1 MQYNYLL
8 QEAVMHITD
17 IILKK
22 RSNEKLSKEEIDFFI
37 EGYVAGDIPDYQ
49 ASALLMAIWFNGMDA
64 RETTDLTLSMVA
76 SGDVIDLSGIDGI
89 KVDKHS
95 TGGVADTTTLIAA
108 PLVAACGGKVAKM
121 SGRGLGHTGGT
132 LDKLESI
139 PGLSIEQSMESF
151 QNIVNKYGL
160 SVIGQTANLVPA
172 DKKLYALRDVT
183 VTVDNMSLI
192 AASVMSKKI
201 ASGAD
206 AIVLDVKTGS
216 GAFMKKAEDAY
227 ELARAMVD
235 IGNLAGRKTVALVTD
250 MNQPLGNAV
259 GNALEVREAVEILGG
274 GHPGDLKDA
283 AFALSA
289 WMLRLS
295 KLADSEEAA
304 MKMLNN
310 AVEDGSA
317 LKTLAGMI
325 EAQGGDPEITE
336 DTGRLPAAGKLIEVK
351 ADSSGWISEMD
362 NTEIGIAAML
372 LGAGRQTKADIIDP
386 AVGLWMKKR
395 LGDKIEA
402 GDVLAEYHVNDE
414 KNLTESVERFKAAVK
429 ITGSCPEKLP
439 LVYKVVE

>member
-1 MQYNYLL
+1 MHYNYLL
-8 QEAVMHITD
+8 QEVYMHITD

-22 RSNEKLSKEEIDFFI
+22 RSGEKLSKYEIDFFI
-37 EGYVAGDIPDYQ
+37 DGYVSGDIPDYQ
-49 ASALLMAIWFNGMDA
+49 VSALLMAIWFNGMDA
-64 RETTDLTLSMVA
+64 RETTDLTLSMVG
-76 SGDVIDLSGIDGI
+76 SGDTIDLSGIDGI

-95 TGGVADTTTLIAA
+95 TGGVADTTTLVAA

-160 SVIGQTANLVPA
+160 AVIGQTANLVPA

-216 GAFMKKAEDAY
+216 GAFMKTTEDAF

-274 GHPGDLKDA
+274 EHAGDLKDA
-283 AFALSA
+283 ALALSA

-295 KLADSEEAA
+295 GLAANEDAA
-304 MKMLNN
+304 MKMLNEVIEN
-310 AVEDGSA
+310 GKA
-317 LKTLAGMI
+317 LKCLAGMI
-325 EAQGGDPEITE
+325 EAQGGDPSVTA
-336 DTGRLPAAGKLIEVK
+336 DVTKLPSAAKLVEVK
-351 ADSSGWISEMD
+351 TEASGWISEMD
-362 NTEIGIAAML
+362 NTEIGISAML
-372 LGAGRQTKADIIDP
+372 LGAGRQTKADVIDP

-395 LGDKIEA
+395 LGDEVKA
-402 GDVLAEYHVNDE
+402 GDVLADFHVNDE
-414 KNLTESVERFKAAVK
+414 KNLDESISRFKRRLRSAQE
-429 ITGSCPEKLP
+429 SPRLSR
-439 LVYKVVE
+439 